1 MCVSEFSEKKKV
13 PLNSPTP
20 TRPTVVGILSP
31 GEMGAALAEVLLDQ
45 GFDVITTLAG
55 RSPRSAEYC
64 EQSGITT
71 RPFLADVVSEADVI
85 ISTVTA
91 DVAVAVARQ
100 VAQEARRLD
109 TSLTYVDAN
118 SVSPQTITQIVSEF
132 RGSKV
137 QIVDAAI
144 HGLASRLKTQATIFV
159 SGPAAASA
167 VVNRLFGLNVR
178 VRNLGDQPGIASL
191 MKMTL
196 GGVSKGLIG
205 LFLQSS
211 LLARGVGM
219 EDEFCDELGHYYP
232 DVLKFVERSLPT
244 YVQHAGRR
252 AAEMREL
259 QTTLDGAGLPVD
271 MAVALS
277 RFFSTLDDGE
287 LSAVCK
293 SESQSVTLKR
303 MIEVMSKSRLVALK
317 DPSEAAAVRPEM
329 ESEIDGE
336 ET

>member
-1 MCVSEFSEKKKV
+1 MNLSA
-13 PLNSPTP
+13 PTP

-31 GEMGAALAEVLLDQ
+31 GEMGAALAEVLLDR

-71 RPFLADVVSEADVI
+71 RQCLADVVSEADMI
-85 ISTVTA
+85 ISTVTPDA
-91 DVAVAVARQ
+91 AVDIARQ

-109 TSLTYVDAN
+109 TSLIYVDAN
-118 SVSPQTITQIVSEF
+118 SVSPQTITQIVCEF
-132 RGSKV
+132 RGSNV
-137 QIVDAAI
+137 QMVDAAI

-159 SGPAAASA
+159 SGPAAAVS
-167 VVNRLFGLNVR
+167 RLFGSNVR
-178 VRNLGDQPGIASL
+178 VRHLGDQPGIASL

-211 LLARGVGM
+211 LLARDFGI

-244 YVQHAGRR
+244 YVQHAARR

-259 QTTLDGAGLPVD
+259 EKTLDCAGLPVG
-271 MAVALS
+271 MAVELS
-277 RFFSTLDDGE
+277 RLFSTLDDGE
-287 LSAVCK
+287 LSAVCG
-293 SESQSVTLKR
+293 SESEPLTLKR
-303 MIEVMSKSRLVALK
+303 MIEVMSKSR
-317 DPSEAAAVRPEM
+317 
-329 ESEIDGE
+329 
-336 ET
+336 